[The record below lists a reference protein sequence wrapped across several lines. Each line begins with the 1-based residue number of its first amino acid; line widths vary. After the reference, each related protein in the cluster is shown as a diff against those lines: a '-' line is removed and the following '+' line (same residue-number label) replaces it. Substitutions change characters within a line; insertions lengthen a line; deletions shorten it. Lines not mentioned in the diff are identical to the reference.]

1 MKEQFKNMLLKD
13 IFANK
18 ECEETIRRM
27 APQLA
32 KFPLAMVANKKAGE
46 IFTLAVT
53 MKLVDVETRDN
64 IVAELERI
72 LGIE

>member
-1 MKEQFKNMLLKD
+1 MKDQFKNMLLKEV
-13 IFANK
+13 FANA
-18 ECEETIRRM
+18 ECEATIKKL
-27 APQLA
+27 APQLT

-53 MKLVDVETRDN
+53 MKLVDVETRDK
-64 IVAELERI
+64 IVAELENI